1 MNARDMMPMPEMI
14 VWAAM
19 LGGLLTIAIL
29 SVAEWFVDRWQ
40 GALRNVIFVVLA
52 GAGGVM
58 MTGLPEVLW
67 PDLRASSLAEA
78 ARVTRAGGRIAIV
91 DFAAHDREELR
102 SQHAHA
108 RLGGHREDPAIH
120 RITSLGAAA
129 MGVTG
134 LALALVSLAT
144 GGAARPV
151 LVIAA
156 GTNVAGA
163 SLGMACAW
171 RASRRGDPLA
181 RWMAWNCAVLVGMV
195 LGLGL
200 KLLEIPGFGVL
211 TWALTALCAQVFFLG
226 TLLLFMLRHR
236 EQRRLARHAE
246 AATQQDPSTGL
257 PTGAGLLDDVGHAF
271 WRATRAGRA
280 CTVVMIDVRNLYALS
295 ATLGHGSAQLIQ
307 SALAAR
313 LRRAAGLRSVIG
325 LYQPRCFALVFSSEL
340 RPGDSSALMHRLRN
354 ALGSPVELADHEH
367 RPVLFK
373 PELAWGSLTLDNPGL
388 AQPIDALREAERRT
402 VSFDARAGTHDG
414 ESQDHITTE
423 PAPFL

>member
-78 ARVTRAGGRIAIV
+78 LRSGLSPIAGGVAL
-91 DFAAHDREELR
+91 FYLGHW
-102 SQHAHA
+102 
-108 RLGGHREDPAIH
+108 LGGHREDPAIH